1 MPLPNR
7 VDPFGTIFATPERG
21 GFMGNR
27 GGRLHDARRTI
38 VRRWTSKAWIT
49 CLLAFKD
56 YRRREVMGPES
67 YTELFFLDEATAL
80 AAGHRP
86 CAECR
91 RADYNRFKAL
101 FMEAQ
106 AALGVSVR
114 TALDMDAVL
123 HRERL
128 ARPRARARAADLPDA
143 AMVALDGQAWLKL
156 RDRLRVWTP
165 GGYGASRSL
174 PEGEVEVLTPVA
186 TLAVLRAGYPA
197 QMDASAGAAP
207 ARDLDLT

>member
-27 GGRLHDARRTI
+27 GGRLRGAEKTI
-38 VRRWTSKAWIT
+38 VRRWASKAWIT

-56 YRRREVMGPES
+56 YRRKEVMGPDS

-101 FMEAQ
+101 FVETQ
-106 AALGVSVR
+106 AGLGVSVR

-123 HRERL
+123 HAERL
-128 ARPRARARAADLPDA
+128 ARPRARARAAELPDT
-143 AMVALDGQAWLKL
+143 AMVAIDGQAWLKL
-156 RDRLRVWTP
+156 GDRLMAWAP
-165 GGYGASRSL
+165 GGYGAGRPL
-174 PEGEVEVLTPVA
+174 PEGEVEVLTPA
-186 TLAVLRAGYPA
+186 AILAVLRAGYPA
-197 QMDASAGAAP
+197 QVDASAGATP
-207 ARDLDLT
+207 ARDLDLA

>member
-7 VDPFGTIFATPERG
+7 VDPFGTIFATEERG

-27 GGRLHDARRTI
+27 GGRLHDARKTI

-49 CLLAFKD
+49 CLLAFKN
-56 YRRREVMGPES
+56 YRRKEVMGPDS

-101 FMEAQ
+101 FVEAQ
-106 AALGVSVR
+106 AALGVNVR
-114 TALDMDAVL
+114 LAADLDAVL
-123 HRERL
+123 HAERL
-128 ARPRARARAADLPDA
+128 VRPRAGARAGDLPDA
-143 AMVALDGQAWLKL
+143 AMVAIDGQAWLKL
-156 RDRLRVWTP
+156 GDRLLAWTP
-165 GGYGASRSL
+165 GGYGPSRAL
-174 PEGEVEVLTPVA
+174 PEGEVEVLTPA
-186 TLAVLRAGYPA
+186 AILAVLHAGYVA
-197 QMDASAGAAP
+197 QVDASAGAST
-207 ARDLDLT
+207 RLGT